1 MNRINSS
8 NSDNRKRN
16 RNLDNE
22 NIRRKDLNKRKS
34 NTRNIKNKKNSN
46 TRDIKNKNDLV
57 RGEKRKTGNFK
68 QNVKDVQKD
77 ERRTKKTRNFEQER
91 KKEDTRKA
99 KKKKGPIRRL
109 IGKIFT
115 LLFLTVIIVGI
126 LFYFKVKENGGGLQ
140 GIVATLLGQSIED
153 IQNLKTINILL
164 LGVSEDLD
172 SRLTD
177 TIIVCS
183 YNPQNQMASMISI
196 PRDTFVGKNK
206 ETAKGS
212 QKINALYS
220 RGVDKTVKAA
230 EEITGIDIDYY
241 IVVKTS
247 ALIEMVDVIG
257 AVEFNVPIDMD
268 YDDPTQDLHIHLK
281 KGMQKI
287 NGEKAEQ
294 LLRFRHNNDNTS
306 YPAEY
311 GDNDYGRMRT
321 QRAFMTETV
330 KQTLTLKNITRAKMI
345 VDTIF
350 DNIETDLELDD
361 LLPYVSSAVNFS
373 TDNIISNQL
382 PGVSDKYNNIWF
394 FIYDKKETKTMVS
407 EVQEK
412 VKNN

>member
-1 MNRINSS
+1 MNRINGS
-8 NSDNRKRN
+8 NSSSRKRN
-16 RNLDNE
+16 IDNQ
-22 NIRRKDLNKRKS
+22 NMRKKDANKR
-34 NTRNIKNKKNSN
+34 NSN
-46 TRDIKNKNDLV
+46 VKNRKVKNDIV
-57 RGEKRKTGNFK
+57 KENQRRVSK
-68 QNVKDVQKD
+68 QSRNKDTLRD
-77 ERRTKKTRNFEQER
+77 ERRRSQKFDKSVREDSNKNRKIKNTKQDVR
-91 KKEDTRKA
+91 EDTRKE
-99 KKKKGPIRRL
+99 KKKKGPIRRFF
-109 IGKIFT
+109 GRIFT
-115 LLFLTVIIVGI
+115 LLILTIIIVGV

-140 GIVATLLGQSIED
+140 GVVATLLGQSIED
-153 IQNLKTINILL
+153 IQNLEPINILL

-206 ETAKGS
+206 DTAKGN

-220 RGVDKTVKAA
+220 KGVNKTVEAA

-247 ALIEMVDVIG
+247 ALIEMVNVIG
-257 AVEFNVPIDMD
+257 AVEFDVPIDMD

-287 NGEKAEQ
+287 DGEKAEQ
-294 LLRFRHNNDNTS
+294 LLRFRHNNDGTS

-330 KQTLTLKNITRAKMI
+330 KQTLTLKNITKARMI
-345 VDTIF
+345 IDTVF

-382 PGVSDKYNNIWF
+382 PGVSDKYNSIWF
-394 FIYDKKETKTMVS
+394 FIYDKKETKKLVNELEQKMQS
-407 EVQEK
+407 
-412 VKNN
+412 

>member
-22 NIRRKDLNKRKS
+22 NIIRKDLNKRKS

-68 QNVKDVQKD
+68 QNVKD

-99 KKKKGPIRRL
+99 KRKKGPIRRL

-382 PGVSDKYNNIWF
+382 TGVSDKYNNIWF

>member
-22 NIRRKDLNKRKS
+22 NIIRKDLNKRKS

-68 QNVKDVQKD
+68 QNVKD

-99 KKKKGPIRRL
+99 KRKKGPIRRL

-407 EVQEK
+407 EVQEI
-412 VKNN
+412 VINN

>member
-1 MNRINSS
+1 M
-8 NSDNRKRN
+8 
-16 RNLDNE
+16 
-22 NIRRKDLNKRKS
+22 
-34 NTRNIKNKKNSN
+34 
-46 TRDIKNKNDLV
+46 
-57 RGEKRKTGNFK
+57 
-68 QNVKDVQKD
+68 
-77 ERRTKKTRNFEQER
+77 
-91 KKEDTRKA
+91 
-99 KKKKGPIRRL
+99 
-109 IGKIFT
+109 
-115 LLFLTVIIVGI
+115 LFR
-126 LFYFKVKENGGGLQ
+126 
-140 GIVATLLGQSIED
+140 S
-153 IQNLKTINILL
+153 
-164 LGVSEDLD
+164 
-172 SRLTD
+172 
-177 TIIVCS
+177 
-183 YNPQNQMASMISI
+183 
-196 PRDTFVGKNK
+196 
-206 ETAKGS
+206 
-212 QKINALYS
+212 
-220 RGVDKTVKAA
+220 DKTVKAA

-394 FIYDKKETKTMVS
+394 FIYDKKETKTMVN

>member
-46 TRDIKNKNDLV
+46 TRDIKNKNDLLIW
-57 RGEKRKTGNFK
+57 EKRKTGNFK